1 MANPRDP
8 SELDKQVFDISQCL
22 RDWLPFMPRVLDSV
36 IVVIAL
42 LSVSCQSSL
51 AQSKNQS
58 LDDRKIVLESFDIS
72 GTQAVDS
79 AELAKITNSMA
90 GSTFNDDAEELRERI
105 RAQFQD
111 RGYFKME
118 IQKLDIKVI
127 DPLASPKPVR
137 LEAQVSEGPRC
148 RLSSIEFAG
157 NHALSSEALRAK
169 FPIKIGDEFVR
180 SQIVAGLNSMRGLY
194 GSRGFIESVFIPDAK
209 LDSSSTV
216 KLNIEVQEGPL
227 YRMDNLEISGPPDVA
242 EKLQTRWKLASGA
255 IFNPAYVGTF
265 LEKNG
270 SLLPSDF
277 TPSSGVELFTDC
289 RDATVS
295 VHLHLTQDPQHAA
308 LDRAKH
314 VDCPPPAKK
323 KEEIPN

>member
-1 MANPRDP
+1 MGVIFFR
-8 SELDKQVFDISQCL
+8 SQESAG
-22 RDWLPFMPRVLDSV
+22 DWLPFMRRVLDWG
-36 IVVIAL
+36 IVVSAL
-42 LSVSCQSSL
+42 LSVFCQSSL
-51 AQSKNQS
+51 AQTKNQS
-58 LDDRKIVLESFDIS
+58 LDDRKIVVESFVIS

-79 AELAKITNSMA
+79 AELAGITNSMA

-111 RGYFKME
+111 RGYFTME

-148 RLSSIEFAG
+148 RLSSIEFTG

-180 SQIVAGLNSMRGLY
+180 SKIAAGLERMRGLY

-216 KLNIEVQEGPL
+216 KLNIEVQEGPQ
-227 YRMDNLEISGPPDVA
+227 YRMDKLEILGPPEVA
-242 EKLQTRWKLASGA
+242 EELQTRWKLAPGA
-255 IFNPAYVGTF
+255 IFDAAYMATF
-265 LEKNG
+265 LETNG
-270 SLLPSDF
+270 SLLPPDF
-277 TPSSGVELFTDC
+277 TQSSGAELFTDC
-289 RDATVS
+289 RGATVS

-308 LDRAKH
+308 LDRTKH
-314 VDCPPPAKK
+314 VDCRPPTEK
-323 KEEIPN
+323 KEKIPN

>member
-1 MANPRDP
+1 MGLIFFR
-8 SELDKQVFDISQCL
+8 SQESAGA
-22 RDWLPFMPRVLDSV
+22 WLPFMRRVLDWA
-36 IVVIAL
+36 IVVSAL

-51 AQSKNQS
+51 AQTKNQS
-58 LDDRKIVLESFDIS
+58 LDDRKIFVESFVIS

-79 AELAKITNSMA
+79 AELAEITNSMA

-111 RGYFKME
+111 RGYFTME

-148 RLSSIEFAG
+148 RLSSIEFTG

-180 SQIVAGLNSMRGLY
+180 SKIVAGLDSMRGLY

-216 KLNIEVQEGPL
+216 KLNIEVQEGPQ
-227 YRMDNLEISGPPDVA
+227 YRMDKLEILGPPEVA
-242 EKLQTRWKLASGA
+242 EKLQTRWKLAPGA
-255 IFNPAYVGTF
+255 IFNSAYVGTF
-265 LEKNG
+265 LERNS
-270 SLLPSDF
+270 SLLPADF
-277 TPSSGVELFTDC
+277 TQSSGVELFTDC
-289 RDATVS
+289 RDATVT

-308 LDRAKH
+308 LDRTKH
-314 VDCPPPAKK
+314 VDCPPPAPK